1 MTRPTTSLPG
11 RHPSRGFSRRNVS
24 PRLIE
29 NASTATTTSVAPG
42 IGSATSANR
51 TMSFGFPVGIS
62 AFIFRLVRRT
72 SRSGGGVA
80 DRRSML
86 CATALRSI
94 GERASGGEEG
104 T

>member
-1 MTRPTTSLPG
+1 VTRPTMSLPG
-11 RHPSRGFSRRNVS
+11 RHPSRGFSSRNVS

-29 NASTATTTSVAPG
+29 NASTATTTSVAQG

-62 AFIFRLVRRT
+62 AFIFRLIRRT
-72 SRSGGGVA
+72 SRPRGGVA
-80 DRRSML
+80 NGRSML
-86 CATALRSI
+86 CATALQSI
-94 GERASGGEEG
+94 AEREWGGEEG